1 MKNPDTRVQ
10 FTRNALKQALLTLKE
25 EKNVDKI
32 TVKELCETAGIN
44 RGTFYLHYDSPS
56 ALLADIEN
64 QFLEENLA
72 IFRSYWKTQR
82 DRNLMTE
89 LFLCIRKSGD
99 FCRILMGPTG
109 DPQILRR
116 LQDIIRDGVLDEWQ
130 KEFPAYDRR
139 ELDFLFDYVFSGSMT
154 LTQAWLEN
162 PRGLSADEFSR
173 RMERLGH
180 YSLLAVAEF

>member
-1 MKNPDTRVQ
+1 MEQKSDLRVTKTRRLIKATFLELVQ
-10 FTRNALKQALLTLKE
+10 AKPVQ
-25 EKNVDKI
+25 KI
-32 TVKELCETAGIN
+32 TVTELAKRAEISK
-44 RGTFYLHYDSPS
+44 GTFYLHYDSPS

-130 KEFPAYDRR
+130 KEFPAY
-139 ELDFLFDYVFSGSMT
+139 V
-154 LTQAWLEN
+154 
-162 PRGLSADEFSR
+162 LSSDKEVIVSCRA
-173 RMERLGH
+173 
-180 YSLLAVAEF
+180 A

>member
-10 FTRNALKQALLTLKE
+10 FTRNALKQALLTLME

-89 LFLCIRKSGD
+89 LFLSIRKSGD

-130 KEFPAYDRR
+130 KEFPAY
-139 ELDFLFDYVFSGSMT
+139 V
-154 LTQAWLEN
+154 
-162 PRGLSADEFSR
+162 LSSDKEVIVSCRA
-173 RMERLGH
+173 
-180 YSLLAVAEF
+180 A

>member
-10 FTRNALKQALLTLKE
+10 FTRNALKQALLTLME

-99 FCRILMGPTG
+99 FAAFSWDLPEIPRFSAACRT
-109 DPQILRR
+109 
-116 LQDIIRDGVLDEWQ
+116 
-130 KEFPAYDRR
+130 
-139 ELDFLFDYVFSGSMT
+139 S
-154 LTQAWLEN
+154 
-162 PRGLSADEFSR
+162 SATVSWTNGKKNSR
-173 RMERLGH
+173 HM
-180 YSLLAVAEF
+180 S

>member
-1 MKNPDTRVQ
+1 MSRNVFERRKFHEKSGYQSTVYPQCPEASPADPDGR
-10 FTRNALKQALLTLKE
+10 KE
-25 EKNVDKI
+25 RRQN
-32 TVKELCETAGIN
+32 
-44 RGTFYLHYDSPS
+44 YHYDSPS
-56 ALLADIEN
+56 ALLADIEH

-109 DPQILRR
+109 DSQILRR

-130 KEFPAYDRR
+130 KEFPAY
-139 ELDFLFDYVFSGSMT
+139 V
-154 LTQAWLEN
+154 
-162 PRGLSADEFSR
+162 LSSDKEVIVSCRA
-173 RMERLGH
+173 
-180 YSLLAVAEF
+180 A